1 MPTTSNRTNNRGGNW
16 QQQAWNNM
24 QQAPYCSPAFN
35 AMPNTVGKT
44 QPIPYR
50 AFKNQNYCFIHCH
63 HIENDHTIQTCKTP
77 GPNHNP
83 NAAKFNTM
91 DGSNARAHKTIMPPQ
106 CGRQPCTRS
115 KREPGPNY
123 LQWRTAGFPPRPN
136 NRRQGGG
143 RQQQNQMTMP
153 TMIGQPTMMN
163 MAGGMPGNI
172 QKPMANLN
180 MEIILMNFW
189 DMARGTG
196 T

>member
-1 MPTTSNRTNNRGGNW
+1 MAVYP
-16 QQQAWNNM
+16 
-24 QQAPYCSPAFN
+24 AP
-35 AMPNTVGKT
+35 
-44 QPIPYR
+44 
-50 AFKNQNYCFIHCH
+50 
-63 HIENDHTIQTCKTP
+63 E
-77 GPNHNP
+77 
-83 NAAKFNTM
+83 
-91 DGSNARAHKTIMPPQ
+91 
-106 CGRQPCTRS
+106 RS
-115 KREPGPNY
+115 KSPGKATSTY
-123 LQWRTAGFPPRPN
+123 SGALQDSLPYPDGADR
-136 NRRQGGG
+136 G